1 MAGPLARRVLAWE
14 NLEDAWERVADNRG
28 APGVDGVR
36 IARFARNWEE
46 NLRRLR
52 RLVWENRYKPSK
64 LRRIAVPK
72 SRGGQRLLS
81 IPTVADRV
89 LQRAV
94 LNVLDDVFERQFL
107 DCSYGYRQGRG
118 LRDAVQ
124 AILEHRDRG
133 LVRVLDADIDECFD
147 SLDHELL
154 LGFLAEEVDDPL
166 VMKLLR
172 GWLRVGRR
180 YRNPDRGIPLGSP
193 ISPLCCNVYLH
204 RLDEVLVRNRW
215 ALVRYADDFIVCCR
229 TEAQVYQV
237 RGLVKEVLE
246 GMKLRLE
253 PNKTQITSFEEGFD
267 FLGVRF
273 EGDTYSYLWE
283 RKRIEVEGPVPRWLW
298 AYMPEGYE

>member
-1 MAGPLARRVLAWE
+1 MAWE
-14 NLEDAWERVADNRG
+14 NLAEAWERVADNQG

-36 IARFARNWEE
+36 IARFARRWEE

-52 RLVWENRYKPSK
+52 RLVWENRYKPSR

-72 SRGGQRLLS
+72 SGGGQRLLS

-94 LNVLDDVFERQFL
+94 LNVLDDLFERQFL
-107 DCSYGYRQGRG
+107 GCSYGYRQGRG
-118 LRDAVQ
+118 LRDAVK
-124 AILEHRDRG
+124 AILRHRDQG
-133 LVRVLDADIDECFD
+133 LVWVLDADIDECFD
-147 SLDHELL
+147 SLDHGLL

-172 GWLRVGRR
+172 GWLQVGRR

-193 ISPLCCNVYLH
+193 ISPLCCNAYLH

-215 ALVRYADDFIVCCR
+215 TLVRYADDFIVCCR
-229 TEAQVYQV
+229 TEAQVQQV
-237 RGLVKEVLE
+237 RGLVEEVLE
-246 GMKLRLE
+246 GIKLCLE

-267 FLGVRF
+267 YLGVRF
-273 EGDTYSYLWE
+273 EGDTYAYLWE
-283 RKRIEVEGPVPRWLW
+283 RKRIEVEGPVPGWLW

>member
-1 MAGPLARRVLAWE
+1 MLAWE
-14 NLEDAWERVADNRG
+14 NLEEAWERVADNQG

-72 SRGGQRLLS
+72 SGGGQRLLS

-154 LGFLAEEVDDPL
+154 LGFLAEEVDDSL
-166 VMKLLR
+166 VMGLLR
-172 GWLRVGRR
+172 GWLQVGRR

-204 RLDEVLVRNRW
+204 RLDQALVWNRW
-215 ALVRYADDFIVCCR
+215 SPVRYADDSSSAAAPRPRSTRCGGWWRRCS
-229 TEAQVYQV
+229 
-237 RGLVKEVLE
+237 RG
-246 GMKLRLE
+246 
-253 PNKTQITSFEEGFD
+253 
-267 FLGVRF
+267 
-273 EGDTYSYLWE
+273 
-283 RKRIEVEGPVPRWLW
+283 
-298 AYMPEGYE
+298 

>member
-1 MAGPLARRVLAWE
+1 MAKRVLAWE
-14 NLEDAWERVADNRG
+14 NLEEAWERVADNQG

-72 SRGGQRLLS
+72 SGGGQRLLS

-154 LGFLAEEVDDPL
+154 LGFLAEEVDDSL
-166 VMKLLR
+166 VMGLLR
-172 GWLRVGRR
+172 GWLQVGRR

-204 RLDEVLVRNRW
+204 RLDQALVWNRW
-215 ALVRYADDFIVCCR
+215 SPVRYADDFIICCR

-237 RGLVKEVLE
+237 RGLVEEVLE

-253 PNKTQITSFEEGFD
+253 PNKTQIASFEEGFD

>member
-1 MAGPLARRVLAWE
+1 MAWE